1 MGKHTISDLHQMQS
15 MPLHIKMRMTENRIR
30 GWVEEYGEDG
40 VYVSFSGGKDST
52 VLLHIC
58 RKLYPNLKAVFFDTG
73 LEYPELREFVK
84 SFDNVEW
91 IKPKKTFRQV
101 IEEYGYPFISKEI
114 SNVVKGGK
122 VVGSTR
128 WQRLQGTLKTSD
140 GTGKSQYNCEK
151 WKFMLDAPFDTSDN
165 CCRVMK
171 KSPAKAYHKTTGR
184 VPILGQLATE
194 SLKRTRG
201 WLKTGCNAFDLPI
214 PQSNPMAFWT
224 DQDILEYILKYIQ
237 IPLDNAWEAVTDH
250 SIRIKYGKSYVKRA
264 RKYLRTNNY
273 RKKAIASVYG
283 YIKAVNIDELLDEER
298 ENLTFADQQRAV
310 ILKTTGCQRTG
321 CMFCGY
327 GCHLEKPGEGRFKMM
342 KETHPKQYDYLM
354 RPKEQGGLNYK
365 EVIDWINE
373 HGGFNIE
380 Y

>member
-1 MGKHTISDLHQMQS
+1 
-15 MPLHIKMRMTENRIR
+15 MTENRIR

-201 WLKTGCNAFDLPI
+201 WLKTGRNAFDLPI